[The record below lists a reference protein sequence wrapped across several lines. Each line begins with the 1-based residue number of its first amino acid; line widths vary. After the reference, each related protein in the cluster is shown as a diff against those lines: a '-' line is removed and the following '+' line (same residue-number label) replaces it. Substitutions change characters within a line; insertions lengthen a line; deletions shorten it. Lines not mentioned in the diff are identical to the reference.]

1 MKKRSNVS
9 LFTIAS
15 ISAWSLVAC
24 SSSSGAP
31 SSSAAAPV
39 RAPTSAAAGASAP
52 AASGGSGKHITIAF
66 VPKLDGIPYYDAMKV
81 GAQKAAADLG
91 VTYIQQ
97 GDQTADP
104 AKQAEIVSSLIARKV
119 DVLVVAPD
127 DPNSLAPLLKR
138 AAAQGIQIMTADTDA
153 PDSVRSIFVNQATPE
168 SVGKTVID
176 ALAKGMNNGTGEFAI
191 QGCASTAANTNAWI
205 DTEKAYYSAAYPKMK
220 LLLPVEFAGE
230 DTTALKQQTKALISA
245 NPNLKGIIAS
255 CAQAGPPVAEAIKE
269 TGNIGK
275 ITSVSIATP
284 TVSKPYILDGSQP
297 SVVLWDVDALGYL
310 MVWAGQQLA
319 EGKPLQLQNTVGG
332 LLKAPIKWDAATKNL
347 ILGDPIVF
355 TKDNIA
361 QYDGKF

>member
-255 CAQAGPPVAEAIKE
+255 CAQAGPLPARLE
-269 TGNIGK
+269 
-275 ITSVSIATP
+275 
-284 TVSKPYILDGSQP
+284 
-297 SVVLWDVDALGYL
+297 
-310 MVWAGQQLA
+310 
-319 EGKPLQLQNTVGG
+319 
-332 LLKAPIKWDAATKNL
+332 
-347 ILGDPIVF
+347 
-355 TKDNIA
+355 
-361 QYDGKF
+361 